1 MTRAEAASR
10 RRVLWLL
17 LAGLLGV
24 IAVAAL
30 TWTGVRALLL
40 SSELGAA
47 IGDSAQLQEQ
57 LAASDM
63 PAAEKS
69 AERLRVHARAA
80 AELSDEPVW
89 RAVEFVPVIGD
100 NLRAVRV
107 VSSQLDRLSVEVIAP
122 ALTLTEDLASV
133 WSSDGLDLDVLMRAS
148 MHLDHAV
155 EVVDEAQQELEAVDS
170 WALVGRV
177 RQGLEQFAGYL
188 TRVEPLLRDGAR
200 SARALPAMLGQDGPR
215 SILVMLENGAEL
227 RTGGGLTGTFAEFRA
242 DHGSL
247 ELVDLATSG
256 DFPRLDQPISALPPS
271 VTSLLGD
278 TVGRSVT
285 NISSP
290 AQFDVSANLASQWW
304 LTRTGRSPDT
314 IVSVDVPTIGALL
327 AVIGPVDL
335 GGWGELTS
343 DNLVDRLLV
352 QPYMTLDATQ
362 QDDLFQSAV
371 RAVFT
376 AALGTDIDPT
386 ALIAKLSTPIAEG
399 RVSVWST
406 DRVVQSAV
414 EGTAFAGPHARHRAT
429 EGDAFAVYLND
440 VTGAKM
446 DSFLGV
452 ALQSG
457 YRQCGVDGLRGD
469 IAIAVTLT
477 NTAPVDAGTTFPPS
491 MTGGG
496 GSGVPPGDIA
506 TEVAVAAPPGTVLGG
521 VTQDQEV
528 FPYATGD
535 ISGYPVTQSR
545 VQLTPGQSTTL
556 EFRFV
561 ASEPGFVDLHVLST
575 PLITPAEISERAI
588 ECSDLPG

>member
-148 MHLDHAV
+148 RHLDHAV

-188 TRVEPLLRDGAR
+188 ARAEPLLRDGAR

-247 ELVDLATSG
+247 EIVDLATSG

-290 AQFDVSANLASQWW
+290 AQFDVSANLAS
-304 LTRTGRSPDT
+304 
-314 IVSVDVPTIGALL
+314 
-327 AVIGPVDL
+327 
-335 GGWGELTS
+335 
-343 DNLVDRLLV
+343 
-352 QPYMTLDATQ
+352 
-362 QDDLFQSAV
+362 
-371 RAVFT
+371 
-376 AALGTDIDPT
+376 
-386 ALIAKLSTPIAEG
+386 
-399 RVSVWST
+399 
-406 DRVVQSAV
+406 RVV
-414 EGTAFAGPHARHRAT
+414 G
-429 EGDAFAVYLND
+429 
-440 VTGAKM
+440 
-446 DSFLGV
+446 
-452 ALQSG
+452 
-457 YRQCGVDGLRGD
+457 
-469 IAIAVTLT
+469 
-477 NTAPVDAGTTFPPS
+477 
-491 MTGGG
+491 
-496 GSGVPPGDIA
+496 
-506 TEVAVAAPPGTVLGG
+506 
-521 VTQDQEV
+521 
-528 FPYATGD
+528 
-535 ISGYPVTQSR
+535 
-545 VQLTPGQSTTL
+545 
-556 EFRFV
+556 
-561 ASEPGFVDLHVLST
+561 
-575 PLITPAEISERAI
+575 
-588 ECSDLPG
+588 